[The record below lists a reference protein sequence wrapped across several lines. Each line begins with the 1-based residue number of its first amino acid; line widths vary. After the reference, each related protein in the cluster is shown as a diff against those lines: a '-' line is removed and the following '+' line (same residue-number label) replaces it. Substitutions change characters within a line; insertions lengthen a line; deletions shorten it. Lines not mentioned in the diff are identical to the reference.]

1 MCNVSQQ
8 SPLTMSP
15 MRRGWARPA
24 MRGAAPAALAVA
36 TMAALSFDPHILL
49 LSWSADRQETVPAT
63 SAATCREAI
72 DAIRAGRWLAQDPPA
87 AMACRQGSGFS
98 ERELCIER
106 FNCRE
111 SGR

>member
-15 MRRGWARPA
+15 MRRVWARSA
-24 MRGAAPAALAVA
+24 RGVAPAALAIA

-49 LSWSADRQETVPAT
+49 LSWGAGRQETVPAT

-72 DAIRAGRWLAQDPPA
+72 DAIRAGRWLRDDPPV
-87 AMACRQGSGFS
+87 AMACRQGSGFY
-98 ERELCIER
+98 EREMCIER
-106 FNCRE
+106 Y
-111 SGR
+111 